1 MIWTI
6 YSMVIGTVIAIVWPG
21 PWEILQLNPKIKN
34 THSSSYLEGFFSAFF
49 FFWDIDKPSL
59 QCHGTRWHLQKNP
72 PKNSTVMSLSTNHD
86 LVNQDN
92 LQTVSSVL

>member
-34 THSSSYLEGFFSAFF
+34 THSSSYLEGFFNVFF
-49 FFWDIDKPSL
+49 LRYRQTFSPVSWYQMALAKK
-59 QCHGTRWHLQKNP
+59 T
-72 PKNSTVMSLSTNHD
+72 PKKLNSDVFIHKSWSG
-86 LVNQDN
+86 
-92 LQTVSSVL
+92 